1 MELIAMRSLIAIAA
15 LGSLALAQTALAAEL
30 PCLTPREATAVASY
44 ALPSVIAGTSQRCGT
59 VLGKDS
65 YLAKEGMKLSQRYVP
80 GKAKAWPDAKA
91 ALLKVGGAGDMTETV
106 RKLPDATVQ
115 PLVDSLVTS
124 LIVENMPTNRCS
136 PVDRA
141 LWLLSPLPPENTA
154 ELIALS
160 LGLMAQGQ
168 NPRIGK
174 IAICKA

>member
-1 MELIAMRSLIAIAA
+1 MRLSASL
-15 LGSLALAQTALAAEL
+15 LALASLSFAQVAQAAEP
-30 PCLTPREATAVASY
+30 PCLTAREATAVASY

-65 YLAKEGMKLSQRYVP
+65 YLAREGMQLSQRYSA
-80 GKAKAWPDAKA
+80 GKTKAWPEAKA
-91 ALLKVGGAGDMTETV
+91 ALLKVGGAGDMAETV
-106 RKLPDATVQ
+106 RKLPDSTVQ

>member
-1 MELIAMRSLIAIAA
+1 MRLAICLASL
-15 LGSLALAQTALAAEL
+15 LSLASSQVAAAAQA

-44 ALPSVIAGTSQRCGT
+44 ALPSVIAGTSQRCAAT
-59 VLGKDS
+59 LGKDA
-65 YLAKEGMKLSQRYVP
+65 YLTREGTKLSSRYAAR
-80 GKAKAWPDAKA
+80 KSAAWPEARA
-91 ALLKVGGAGDMTETV
+91 ALLKVGGAGEVTETV
-106 RKLPDATVQ
+106 RKLPDSAVQ

-124 LIVENMPTNRCS
+124 LVVENMPTDRCS

-160 LGLMAQGQ
+160 LGLLAQGQ